1 MSEKI
6 IIIYTYEG
14 FCCVLA
20 SSKQKIVKNTSL
32 SMVKLQHLQNRNTK
46 NPLSIYPSFAN

>member
-32 SMVKLQHLQNRNTK
+32 SMVLQHLQNRNTK
-46 NPLSIYPSFAN
+46 NALSIYPSFAN